1 MSAEDSS
8 PTLSHRSCSDIA
20 DLGPDPPRGRKRKR
34 QGDVRGAEGQ
44 EQEER
49 QQRRRLWQGE
59 AATLTTMTDR
69 IREGGRGRSG
79 SHLQSQSPFANR
91 PKLQPTPPSTLL
103 SRSRS
108 RSQSPVRISIRAM
121 ETGFPPVRLDL
132 ASASSST
139 TGQPPAVVD
148 RLVDVLVQ
156 DSGCAIPT
164 SVRSLFQAHDPRVAR
179 QTSDSAFTSDTQL
192 GTKAVWAQVQN
203 IERRAN
209 KCFRRHM
216 DEHAWCDVV
225 QLVLQLALGV
235 AGGANPNFA
244 LEINNVQSQ
253 AVDSAFLPQ
262 IRKHD
267 GGGLRH
273 VDKRTDF
280 AIGVDTETGL
290 HIDADPEQL
299 FLSPMTDAYTATLPL
314 VCGLEVKRLDGS
326 EEEAQLQLMVW
337 QTAMLAHLDYL
348 REIGG
353 SPDLPLPPVVA
364 WTVTNHSWRFYVAWK
379 QLDGAV
385 HVMRPFAQSTAAS
398 SAGTENTASIFILL
412 KLWTK
417 LISWFETDYY
427 PAYQA
432 LLRQA
437 DQAQKTI
444 DPLEL

>member
-1 MSAEDSS
+1 MSRSGGADYYDRPHPRRRKREKQQSLAIAVAFCQPAKTAADAALDAMNPVTVAVAKPCAHLYPRYGDRSS
-8 PTLSHRSCSDIA
+8 PRATGSCIRVELSHRT
-20 DLGPDPPRGRKRKR
+20 
-34 QGDVRGAEGQ
+34 
-44 EQEER
+44 
-49 QQRRRLWQGE
+49 
-59 AATLTTMTDR
+59 AA
-69 IREGGRGRSG
+69 GGRG
-79 SHLQSQSPFANR
+79 
-91 PKLQPTPPSTLL
+91 PS
-103 SRSRS
+103 SRRAGTGLW
-108 RSQSPVRISIRAM
+108 VRY
-121 ETGFPPVRLDL
+121 TN
-132 ASASSST
+132 
-139 TGQPPAVVD
+139 
-148 RLVDVLVQ
+148 
-156 DSGCAIPT
+156 
-164 SVRSLFQAHDPRVAR
+164 
-179 QTSDSAFTSDTQL
+179 L
-192 GTKAVWAQVQN
+192 GTEAVWAQVQN

-262 IRKHD
+262 IRKYD

-273 VDKRTDF
+273 VDKRIDF

-348 REIGG
+348 RKIGG

-364 WTVTNHSWRFYVAWK
+364 WTVTNHSWRLYVAWK
-379 QLDGAV
+379 QLDDAV

-398 SAGTENTASIFILL
+398 SAGTKNTASIFILL

-432 LLRQA
+432 LLRQT
-437 DQAQKTI
+437 DQAQKAI